1 MSRVI
6 RRVEIFFLVY
16 VGVIVTITVI
26 SGGII

>member
-16 VGVIVTITVI
+16 VGVIVTIIVI